1 MSKNLDKFE
10 FLQATSLAR
19 KQNEDGSTL
28 NPRRLADVSDRHSFR
43 RPPYI
48 NHSPLSQRGA
58 DRDEQLPDYDDQPP
72 LYLPTANHYQMA
84 ADASDLPEKKR
95 KGARR
100 AKAAP
105 MASFRYCTSIQLGDP
120 QKGRKKRSIYAKIK
134 EF

>member
-10 FLQATSLAR
+10 FLQATSLGR
-19 KQNEDGSTL
+19 KQHEDGSTL

-58 DRDEQLPDYDDQPP
+58 DREEQLPDYDDQPP
-72 LYLPTANHYQMA
+72 LYLPTANHYQMDT
-84 ADASDLPEKKR
+84 DASDLPEKKR
-95 KGARR
+95 KGTRR
-100 AKAAP
+100 AKVAP
-105 MASFRYCTSIQLGDP
+105 AASFRYCTSIQLGDP